1 MIKTQKAKKK
11 NLANKDIFKNKKGI
25 TLIALVITIIVLL
38 ILAAVSIATLT
49 GDNGLLNKAQEAKIE
64 NDKAGERDQIQLAY
78 QAAKMEEYQDTEG
91 TKTFADIFEEELE
104 KNGLTDAT
112 VTDNGDGSYTVT
124 LENGNSYII
133 DENGNITDAV
143 AGPNVE
149 YSINPETQVTLDR
162 VLTITITATA
172 TEGEVTKITKPDGTT
187 VENTNTTTYE
197 VEENGDY
204 TFTVEQGNGGVTVI
218 KVTITN
224 GKEVEKFSDIYS
236 STTEYKENGVTVAW
250 IPKGFAVGTSDGIN
264 SVEDGLVITDEI
276 DPNTH
281 QSTGNE
287 FVWIPVEI
295 TEEEKAEGKTFATKY
310 PRTKFANNAPTTGLS
325 SSYTEPYANGYEGEN
340 EEYQEMIDSVTEHGG
355 FYVGRY
361 EAGCTTQRTSSNKT
375 TKQDVVVKKGAYV
388 YNYVPWGNAMN
399 DTGITTEHGTD
410 YDGITGAVELSK
422 NFATQNGYDTNQVTS
437 TLIYGIQWDMML
449 RYVSEEKSVNDSNSW
464 GNYDDSTGDA
474 AINSGLSNMNYTT
487 GRNEAWKAKNIYDIA
502 GNVYEWTMEAY
513 YTDNRVDRGGY
524 CNNPGSLNS
533 ASYRYGDNPY
543 YSSDNT
549 SFRPALI
556 L

>member
-1 MIKTQKAKKK
+1 MVQKLKTKNK
-11 NLANKDIFKNKKGI
+11 NLKNKDIYKQAKGI
-25 TLIALVITIIVLL
+25 TLIALIITIIVLL

-104 KNGLTDAT
+104 KNGLTGAT

-133 DENGNITDAV
+133 DENGNITDNEAI
-143 AGPNVE
+143 E
-149 YSINPETQVTLDR
+149 D
-162 VLTITITATA
+162 
-172 TEGEVTKITKPDGTT
+172 GE
-187 VENTNTTTYE
+187 E
-197 VEENGDY
+197 VG
-204 TFTVEQGNGGVTVI
+204 
-218 KVTITN
+218 
-224 GKEVEKFSDIYS
+224 EKFSDIYAD
-236 STTEYKENGVTVAW
+236 TAEYKENGETVAW
-250 IPKGFAVGTSDGIN
+250 IPKGFAVGTSEGIN

-281 QSTGNE
+281 KSIGNE
-287 FVWIPVEI
+287 FVWIPVELG
-295 TEEEKAEGKTFATKY
+295 EGETFETKY
-310 PRTKFANNAPTTGLS
+310 PRTAFADNAPTGLP
-325 SSYTEPYANGYEGEN
+325 SSYTEPYKNGYAGEDT
-340 EEYQEMIDSVTEHGG
+340 EYQAMIDSVTEHGG

-399 DTGITTEHGTD
+399 DTGITTGHGTS

-422 NFATQNGYDTNQVTS
+422 NFATQNGYDTNEITS

-449 RYVSEEKSVNDSNSW
+449 RYVADEEHNVNDSRSW
-464 GNYDDSTGDA
+464 GNYSNSTGDA
-474 AINSGLSNMNYTT
+474 AINSGSSNMNYTT
-487 GRNEAWKAKNIYDIA
+487 GRNEAWQAKNIYDIA
-502 GNVYEWTMEAY
+502 GNVREWSMEASD
-513 YTDNRVDRGGY
+513 TSFRVSRGGGY
-524 CNNPGSLNS
+524 YGSGSFYPASSRSYNNPYDSGNLI
-533 ASYRYGDNPY
+533 
-543 YSSDNT
+543 
-549 SFRPALI
+549 SFRPALYVK
-556 L
+556 